1 MEDVLIR
8 LERLYQYLSEE
19 GLHAQAN
26 TVALAIEEIKRLRK
40 LAAAVAD
47 HFADT
52 DAPLGQ
58 MAALAAN
65 GAKATGERK

>member
-1 MEDVLIR
+1 MEDVIDR
-8 LERLYQYLSEE
+8 LDRLYRYLSEE

-58 MAALAAN
+58 MAALA
-65 GAKATGERK
+65 TGERK